1 MIIAV
6 LKMLLKTLSSLL
18 LGISLILSKS
28 DAKTLY
34 VIDFGYETSGV
45 TLGQK
50 IALLSCQVRPENY
63 FYRVLKIEFPLS

>member
-6 LKMLLKTLSSLL
+6 LKMLLKILFSLL
-18 LGISLILSKS
+18 LGILSQS

-50 IALLSCQVRPENY
+50 IALLSCQVRPEKC
-63 FYRVLKIEFPLS
+63 F

>member
-1 MIIAV
+1 
-6 LKMLLKTLSSLL
+6 MLLKTLSSLL

-50 IALLSCQVRPENY
+50 IALLSCQVRPEKC
-63 FYRVLKIEFPLS
+63 F